1 MHRQI
6 SSSKFPLI
14 PMLLAVWFGSPCEA
28 ATPPAAAPAAK
39 QARPLKDSR
48 RLKRPNVVII
58 LADDLGYGDVGCYG
72 ATKVKTP
79 NIDRLAREGRR
90 FTDAHSPSSVCTP
103 SRYALLT
110 GEYAWRHKAASGI
123 LQGNAPLSIPLDRLT
138 LARLFQ
144 SAGYATGA
152 VGKWHLGL
160 GEQEP
165 DFNKEIRPGPLE
177 IGFDYF
183 FGFAATGDRTPC
195 VFIENHHVVGAQPG
209 DPIRVS
215 YTVPL
220 REEPIGREH
229 PELLKVKPSHGHSD
243 TIINGISR
251 IGYMS
256 GGHAAR
262 WHNEEMADVLT
273 RKAIEFIERS
283 RQRPFFLYFATQDI
297 HVPRVPNPRFA
308 GKSPHGTR
316 GDVIQEFD
324 WSVGEVLAALDRLK
338 LADNTLVIVTSDNG
352 GVMDDGYQ
360 DGSGH
365 DTSGHRCNGPL
376 RGYKAGLFEGGH
388 RVPFVARWKGHIPP
402 GVSDQLLCHVDF
414 LATCADLL
422 GRPLAPQAVRDSVD
436 ELPILFGTTR
446 ESVRRELVH
455 HTGGFPGRLA
465 IRSGTWKLIPA
476 APRSKSKAVGD
487 GPYLFNLAE
496 DLAEAHDRSKDHPEK
511 VRELAS
517 RLETIRANPTAFGPL
532 KRKKLIEFGA
542 DEPNTEFMRANVDR
556 MERVPFDGF
565 VFHPSGVNFTWE
577 MWGRRRFALAE
588 LQKSIDDLRA
598 TKFRRLTDRFLRVNV
613 TPGDV
618 DWFDD
623 DAWNIVLD
631 NFALAAQIAKAG
643 GAKGF
648 LFDTEQ
654 YQGSPFCYR
663 EQKHKETRS
672 FAQYQAKVRQR
683 GEEWMRTV
691 NGRFADITILLTFGY
706 EITRPRK
713 GQKDRSDAYGLL
725 ADFLDGALSVNSKET
740 RFVDAWELSYGFKRQ
755 NQFQQAYDAT
765 TRKGPE
771 KWTSEP
777 ENFRRHVRVGFGIW
791 LDNDWDIHGWNDKDF
806 AKNYFTPAA
815 FEESIR
821 AAITVS
827 DEYVWIYSGQPR
839 WWTNE
844 KLPRAYVDALEN
856 ARKSS
861 PQNR

>member
-1 MHRQI
+1 MQGKI
-6 SSSKFPLI
+6 NAAKILLGLA
-14 PMLLAVWFGSPCEA
+14 LLASGYVDPCEA
-28 ATPPAAAPAAK
+28 GTPPTAAK
-39 QARPLKDSR
+39 EKRPDKTSTQSEQ
-48 RLKRPNVVII
+48 PNVVII

-110 GEYAWRHKAASGI
+110 GEYAWRHRPASGI

-138 LARLFQ
+138 LPRLFQ

-160 GEQEP
+160 GEKEP

-177 IGFDYF
+177 IGFDDF

-195 VFIENHHVVGAQPG
+195 VFIKNHHVVGAQPS

-215 YTVPL
+215 YTTPL

-262 WHNEEMADVLT
+262 WHDEEMADVLT
-273 RKAIEFIERS
+273 HKAIEFIEKS
-283 RQRPFFLYFATQDI
+283 RERPFFLYFATHDI

-308 GKSPHGTR
+308 GKSAHGTR
-316 GDVIQEFD
+316 GDAIQEFD
-324 WSVGEVLAALDRLK
+324 WSVGEVLAALERLK
-338 LADNTLVIVTSDNG
+338 LADKTLVIVTSDNG

-365 DTSGHRCNGPL
+365 DPSGHRCNGPL
-376 RGYKAGLFEGGH
+376 HGYKGGLVEGGH

-402 GVSDQLLCHVDF
+402 GVSDQLICHVDF
-414 LATCADLL
+414 LATCADLVSQ
-422 GRPLAPQAVRDSVD
+422 PLTPQASRDSVD
-436 ELPILFGTTR
+436 ELPVLFGTAK
-446 ESVRRELVH
+446 EPVRGELVH

-465 IRSGTWKLIPA
+465 IRSGSWKLIPA
-476 APRSKSKAVGD
+476 APLSKSKPAD
-487 GPYLFNLAE
+487 GPYLFNLAD
-496 DLAEAHDRSKDHPEK
+496 DLAEAHDRSNEHPEK

-517 RLETIRANPTAFGPL
+517 RLESIRANSVAAGPL
-532 KRKKLIEFGA
+532 TSKKLIEFGA

-556 MERVPFDGF
+556 MERLPFDGF

-577 MWGRRRFALAE
+577 MWGRRRFTWAE
-588 LQKSIDDLRA
+588 LQKSLEDLRA
-598 TKFRRLTDRFLRVNV
+598 TKFHRLTDRFLRVNV

-618 DWFDD
+618 DWYDD

-648 LFDTEQ
+648 LFDSEQ

-663 EQKHKETRS
+663 EQKHKAKRT
-672 FAQYQAKVRQR
+672 FAEYEAKVRAR
-683 GEEWMRTV
+683 GEQWMRTV
-691 NGRFADITILLTFGY
+691 NGRFADIKILLTFGY

-713 GQKDRSDAYGLL
+713 DQKDRSEVDYGLL
-725 ADFLDGALSVNSKET
+725 ADFLDGALSVSAKET
-740 RFVDAWELSYGFKRQ
+740 VFVDAWELSYGFKTQ
-755 NQFQQAYDAT
+755 KQFQQAYDAT
-765 TRKGPE
+765 KVKGPE

-777 ENFRRHVRVGFGIW
+777 EKFRQQVRVGFGLW
-791 LDNDWDIHGWNDKDF
+791 LDNDWDIHGWNEKDF
-806 AKNYFTPAA
+806 SKNYFTPSA
-815 FEESIR
+815 FEQSVRE
-821 AAITVS
+821 ALTVS
-827 DEYVWIYSGQPR
+827 DEYVWIYSGTPR

-844 KLPRAYVDALEN
+844 KLPPAYVDSLKA
-856 ARKSS
+856 ARTS

>member
-1 MHRQI
+1 MQGKI
-6 SSSKFPLI
+6 NSAKFLLGVA
-14 PMLLAVWFGSPCEA
+14 LLASGFVDLCEA
-28 ATPPAAAPAAK
+28 ATPPTPASSAK
-39 QARPLKDSR
+39 ERGPAKTLTPSE
-48 RLKRPNVVII
+48 RPNVVII
-58 LADDLGYGDVGCYG
+58 LADDLGYGDAGCYG
-72 ATKVKTP
+72 ATQVKTP

-110 GEYAWRHKAASGI
+110 GEYAWRHRPASGI

-152 VGKWHLGL
+152 IGKWHLGL
-160 GEQEP
+160 GEKEP

-177 IGFDYF
+177 VGFDYF

-195 VFIENHHVVGAQPG
+195 VFIENRHVVGAQPG

-215 YTVPL
+215 YTTPL

-262 WHNEEMADVLT
+262 WHDEEMADVLT
-273 RKAIEFIERS
+273 HKAIEFIERS

-297 HVPRVPNPRFA
+297 HVPRVPNARFA
-308 GKSPHGTR
+308 GKSRQGTR

-376 RGYKAGLFEGGH
+376 RGYKGGLFEGGH
-388 RVPFVARWKGHIPP
+388 HVPFVARWKGHIPP
-402 GVSDQLLCHVDF
+402 GVSDQLICHVDF

-422 GRPLAPQAVRDSVD
+422 GKPLTPQASRDSVD
-436 ELPILFGTTR
+436 ELPVLFGTAK
-446 ESVRRELVH
+446 EPVRRELVH

-465 IRSGTWKLIPA
+465 IRSGNWKLIPA
-476 APRSKSKAVGD
+476 GPRSKSKPAD
-487 GPYLFNLAE
+487 GPYLFNLAD
-496 DLAEAHDRSKDHPEK
+496 DLAEAHDRSKEHPEK

-517 RLETIRANPTAFGPL
+517 RLESIRANSVAAGPL
-532 KRKKLIEFGA
+532 KSKKLIEFGA
-542 DEPNTEFMRANVDR
+542 DEPNTEFMRANVER
-556 MERVPFDGF
+556 MERLPFDGF

-577 MWGRRRFALAE
+577 MWGRRRFTWAE
-588 LQKSIDDLRA
+588 LQKSLDDLRA

-631 NFALAAQIAKAG
+631 NFSLAAQIAKAG

-663 EQKHKETRS
+663 EQKHKAKRT
-672 FAQYQAKVRQR
+672 FAEYQAKVRER
-683 GEEWMRTV
+683 GEQWMRTV
-691 NGRFADITILLTFGY
+691 NGRFADITILVTFGY

-713 GQKDRSDAYGLL
+713 DQKDRSETDYGLL
-725 ADFLDGALSVNSKET
+725 AAFLDGAL
-740 RFVDAWELSYGFKRQ
+740 A
-755 NQFQQAYDAT
+755 
-765 TRKGPE
+765 
-771 KWTSEP
+771 
-777 ENFRRHVRVGFGIW
+777 
-791 LDNDWDIHGWNDKDF
+791 
-806 AKNYFTPAA
+806 
-815 FEESIR
+815 
-821 AAITVS
+821 
-827 DEYVWIYSGQPR
+827 
-839 WWTNE
+839 
-844 KLPRAYVDALEN
+844 
-856 ARKSS
+856 
-861 PQNR
+861 